1 MRSFKPAQKTVFKMN
16 MDDEV
21 LFPEL
26 ATTIE
31 LKKTTSNLNFLEASQ
46 KTPTS
51 EYNNNGPLKPGWV
64 YLTLDD
70 KTNAVIQKKNDD
82 LSLTFPLDEDH
93 LLQDKMNYAIL
104 TMIYTWD
111 KYRKNYEELNGEDAY
126 QYNYC
131 SSYYIEDTEY
141 DADE

>member
-1 MRSFKPAQKTVFKMN
+1 MRSFKPEQKTVFKMN

-46 KTPTS
+46 RTPRSDDNDNST
-51 EYNNNGPLKPGWV
+51 LKPGWV
-64 YLTLDD
+64 HLTLDD
-70 KTNAVIQKKNDD
+70 KTKTVIQKKNDD
-82 LSLTFPLDEDH
+82 LFFPLDEDH

-104 TMIYTWD
+104 SMIYTWD

-131 SSYYIEDTEY
+131 STYCIEDTEY
-141 DADE
+141 EADE